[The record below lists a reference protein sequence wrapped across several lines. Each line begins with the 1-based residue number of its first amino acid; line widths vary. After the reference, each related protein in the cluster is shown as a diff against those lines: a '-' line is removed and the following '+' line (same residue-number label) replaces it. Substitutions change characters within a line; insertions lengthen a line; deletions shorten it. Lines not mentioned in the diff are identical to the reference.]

1 MTKIECSHWVSRCD
15 CLQAQK
21 QVQEDW
27 PFQLG
32 YHLGVTR
39 MTRIVPLTNWQ
50 ELEQG
55 KTWSYQFKVSRCC
68 NDGTSAKVRKL
79 HLAYYWANNHPVLQW
94 WDFSQTRIS
103 HVWLNVPKLHPAN
116 SWANN
121 HPVLQWWDFSQTRI
135 SHVWLN
141 VPNCTRPI
149 LELTTTRCCNDGAS
163 ARPVSHTFG
172 WTFQKLHPANAWVP
186 RFVSHRFGTTFENSS
201 MKLQGPTIHSK
212 PLTNQIRKK
221 SNFFREEYDKIDTDK
236 QTILCLHIKGQ
247 KWSDKP

>member
-1 MTKIECSHWVSRCD
+1 MMGLQPKFENCIWPIIE
-15 CLQAQK
+15 
-21 QVQEDW
+21 
-27 PFQLG
+27 
-32 YHLGVTR
+32 
-39 MTRIVPLTNWQ
+39 LT
-50 ELEQG
+50 
-55 KTWSYQFKVSRCC
+55 TTRCC
-68 NDGTSAKVRKL
+68 SDGTSAR
-79 HLAYYWANNHPVLQW
+79 PV
-94 WDFSQTRIS
+94 S
-103 HVWLNVPKLHPAN
+103 HTFGWTF
-116 SWANN
+116 
-121 HPVLQWWDFSQTRI
+121 Q
-135 SHVWLN
+135 
-141 VPNCTRPI
+141 NCTRPI
-149 LELTTTRCCNDGAS
+149 LELTTTRCCNDGTS